1 MGMHAIPR
9 PGRSG
14 AFLLLLGLIL
24 MNASAQSVSP
34 ADISDVLEAVRAK
47 SGMPGLAAVVL
58 HGDQIVAQGATGV
71 RAAGSQPA
79 LTIADRFHLG
89 SDTKAMTATLIAVL
103 LEEGKLK
110 WTTTVGEIFGDKVK
124 PMDPAWKDVT
134 LDQLLTHRA
143 GAPANLDAGGLWGRL
158 WERQG
163 TPTEQRMQLVRGVLA
178 RPPVNPPGTTY
189 LYSNAGFAIAG
200 AMAET
205 VTGEAWEKLIAA
217 KVFVPLDI
225 SQFGFGA
232 PGTPGA
238 LDQPLG
244 HDGQGHPV
252 PVGPQADN
260 PPAIGPAGTVN
271 MSLPDWAKFI
281 ALHLRGDPAN
291 PQRVVKLITAE
302 SFAHLHQPAS
312 GPGTQYAAGWL
323 IVRRPWAAGT
333 PPHNSGLALNHAGS
347 NTMWYCVTWLA
358 PERDLALLVACN
370 RGGDTAAKACDEAAG
385 QLLRRFNQ

>member
-1 MGMHAIPR
+1 
-9 PGRSG
+9 
-14 AFLLLLGLIL
+14 
-24 MNASAQSVSP
+24 
-34 ADISDVLEAVRAK
+34 

-189 LYSNAGFAIAG
+189 LYPNAGFAIAG